1 MSAQDPLHR
10 FVAEL
15 HEPDG
20 PALSAVRTL
29 LAGAGSKAD
38 PGAHATAAA
47 FPVPSEARLAHL
59 RYKPGHSVLARVEG
73 GGQPWWL
80 VVRTPRSADKAAK
93 MRTRA
98 AESGLPLIDGEVP
111 GTALQ
116 VQAGPVGL
124 DKNLFKPLRRGD
136 LVDTRGAVAGT
147 VLSYN
152 PWRRLVLRRDAQGE
166 PGTGAPGAPTVLRL
180 WHAPPASADLLAP
193 LHAAGVAVLPA
204 RRTRVGI
211 EQPWA
216 TGGDLERLLAR
227 ATPAA
232 EAPVGSAVPVGSA
245 TSVSREGE
253 DGMPDLGRALH
264 DTAEAVAGLHDA
276 LHTVPGLREAGLGR
290 LDPTCTV
297 AAAREGLE
305 AVLPDL
311 LPAFD
316 RVGERVRRALAA
328 DHSPDVLLHG
338 DLSADQVVLDACGG
352 VRLIDLDRLNVG
364 PAGHDLGGFAAME
377 LIRGRT
383 DTAEALVAAY
393 RECAA
398 SLDGAADRSA
408 GPSDAAVRAWTAHHL
423 LLRVVEPF
431 RDLVPA
437 WRGRVEARIT
447 LASAVLDGG
456 PEGVDA

>member
-1 MSAQDPLHR
+1 MSTQDPLHR

-38 PGAHATAAA
+38 PGADATAAA

-111 GTALQ
+111 GTALH

-423 LLRVVEPF
+423 LLRVGEPF

>member
-1 MSAQDPLHR
+1 MSTQDPLHR
-10 FVAEL
+10 FVTEL

-38 PGAHATAAA
+38 PGADATAAA

-111 GTALQ
+111 GTALH

-316 RVGERVRRALAA
+316 REGERVRRALAA
-328 DHSPDVLLHG
+328 DRSPDVLLHG

-423 LLRVVEPF
+423 LLRVGEPF

>member
-1 MSAQDPLHR
+1 MSTQDPLHR
-10 FVAEL
+10 FVTEL

-38 PGAHATAAA
+38 PGADATAAA

-111 GTALQ
+111 GTALH

-211 EQPWA
+211 EQPWVA
-216 TGGDLERLLAR
+216 GGDLERLLAR

-232 EAPVGSAVPVGSA
+232 EAPVGSAA
-245 TSVSREGE
+245 SVAGDGE
-253 DGMPDLGRALH
+253 DEVPDLGHALEH
-264 DTAEAVAGLHDA
+264 TAEAVAGLHVAGD
-276 LHTVPGLREAGLGR
+276 TVPGLREAGLGR
-290 LDPTCTV
+290 LDPTCAV
-297 AAAREGLE
+297 AAAREGLQ

-316 RVGERVRRALAA
+316 REEERVRRALAA
-328 DHSPDVLLHG
+328 DRSPDVLLHG
-338 DLSADQVVLDACGG
+338 DLSADQVVLDARGG
-352 VRLIDLDRLNVG
+352 VRLIDLDRLTVG

-383 DTAEALVAAY
+383 STAEALVAAY

-456 PEGVDA
+456 LEGVDA